1 MGKSNMS
8 FKTQNT
14 QDINA
19 YLEGTGA
26 REAECA
32 SRLDSRGSLLRSLSA
47 SFSAG
52 LNIENSGDDFRVMA
66 ARCLCFPHSCLAL
79 RGSKSCV
86 SSIRLGQLLCNLPY

>member
-14 QDINA
+14 QDISA

-26 REAECA
+26 QAVERA
-32 SRLDSRGSLLRSLSA
+32 SRLDSRGGLHRSLST
-47 SFSAG
+47 SIS
-52 LNIENSGDDFRVMA
+52 LCLCIENSDDDFRVMA

-79 RGSKSCV
+79 HGSKSCV
-86 SSIRLGQLLCNLPY
+86 SSIRLDQLLCNSPD